1 MGRVSR
7 RAGNAILETMNDPT
21 DPLKRIQQH
30 LDAIR
35 RMQQPH
41 LNISNPRI
49 DASKLTINFTGRP
62 GGPAPLAP
70 PLPEPLVDWL
80 LEDLPPRAFH
90 DFVTETVAALK
101 LKGYRPG
108 HVPRPDGLKALK
120 KRYEKDP
127 LFRVRAGSAWLQGRQ
142 KEDAAFRL
150 LKGPDIRKDP
160 WPVVERFGFPLA
172 VWLFALSGNGVHR
185 PVAAQV
191 LKDAAARGGNLEQL
205 LAEARQKAPAG
216 EDIWGLPAVGHGDEL
231 SRIQSEVEGI
241 LAERDRWQKE
251 ASDEKKRR
259 EALEA
264 ELKALRGESQ
274 KAGQARAAADHGRAA
289 LEARVRELENHL
301 EALRGAESIIK
312 KLEKQVKETEHEA
325 RRLAGEKEAA
335 LGTSGALRAER
346 DALKKALVR
355 NERTVAALKKIATA
369 PETPPAKPLFQ
380 GQVVLLVTGLEPA
393 PFFES
398 AKRAGL
404 TLLVHDG
411 RAKNAPFD
419 KFAEQAWK
427 IVVWGEPESFHEGV
441 RGALEDMTKPVLH
454 LPALSADAAG
464 RAWAALKNL

>member
-1 MGRVSR
+1 
-7 RAGNAILETMNDPT
+7 MNDPM

-62 GGPAPLAP
+62 GGPAPMAP

-108 HVPRPDGLKALK
+108 HVPRPEGLKALK

-127 LFRVRAGSAWLQGRQ
+127 IFRARAGSAWLQGRK

-150 LKGPDIRKDP
+150 LKGPDVRKDP

-185 PVAAQV
+185 AVAAQV
-191 LKDAAARGGNLEQL
+191 LKDVAAKGGDLEKL

-216 EDIWGLPAVGHGDEL
+216 EDLWALPAVGHDDEL
-231 SRIQSEVEGI
+231 ARIQSEVEGI

-274 KAGQARAAADHGRAA
+274 KAGQARAAADQGRAA
-289 LEARVRELENHL
+289 LEARVREMENHL
-301 EALRGAESIIK
+301 ETLRGAESVIK
-312 KLEKQVKETEHEA
+312 RLEKQVKEAEHES
-325 RRLAGEKEAA
+325 RRLAGEKDAA
-335 LGTSGALRAER
+335 LGSASALRAER

-355 NERTVAALKKIATA
+355 SERTAAGLRTIAA
-369 PETPPAKPLFQ
+369 AAEPPAKPIFQ
-380 GQVVLLVTGLEPA
+380 GQVLLLVTALEPA
-393 PFFES
+393 SFFES

-411 RAKNAPFD
+411 RAKNAQFD

-427 IVVWGEPESFHEGV
+427 ILVWGDPDSFQEGV
-441 RGALEDMTKPVLH
+441 RGALEDASKPVLH
-454 LPALSADAAG
+454 LPALPAALAG
-464 RAWAALKNL
+464 RAWGALKNL